1 MKRRIRLLVFV
12 ASFALAFIYW
22 RLMVFLK
29 YNDGSVS
36 FLRELTGLTIHHYHY
51 GLLIILISAL
61 MLIFYEANWWSVGL
75 MGFGLGSTFDS
86 FISRLFSFSSD
97 RIVEISNYN
106 YSFIFTIFV
115 FINIIELSIIFYLIG
130 RSKK

>member
-1 MKRRIRLLVFV
+1 MKLRMKLLIFV
-12 ASFALAFIYW
+12 VSFVLAFIYW
-22 RLMVFLK
+22 RLIVFFK

-61 MLIFYEANWWSVGL
+61 MLIFYEVNGWSVGL
-75 MGFGLGSTFDS
+75 MGFGIGSTFDS
-86 FISRLFSFSSD
+86 FVSRLLSLSSN

-106 YSFIFTIFV
+106 YSFIFTTIV
-115 FINIIELSIIFYLIG
+115 FFNIILLSIIFYLIG
-130 RSKK
+130 RSKL